1 MKLLNSIQKNLNC
14 KNNKSYVIYQTEK
27 WIIKKNGRG
36 LYKLNY
42 TVFSYTS
49 KDPIN
54 RVAQGMLGARF

>member
-1 MKLLNSIQKNLNC
+1 MLYIKLKNDLL
-14 KNNKSYVIYQTEK
+14 
-27 WIIKKNGRG
+27 KKNGRG

-54 RVAQGMLGARF
+54 KVALGILGARF